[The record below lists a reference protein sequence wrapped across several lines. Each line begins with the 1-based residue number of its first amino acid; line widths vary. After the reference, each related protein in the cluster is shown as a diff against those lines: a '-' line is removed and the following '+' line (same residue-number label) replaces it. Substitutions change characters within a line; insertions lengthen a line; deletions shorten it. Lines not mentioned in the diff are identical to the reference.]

1 MNLSVFQYSGKEVRT
16 TIIDGKPWFVA
27 KDLCEILGIANVSH
41 ALSKL
46 DDDERNTIVLNDG
59 TAGNP
64 TTSIVS
70 ESGMY
75 ALVLRSRKP
84 EAKSFRKWVTSEV
97 LPSISRTGSYSI
109 APQPEPVALPP
120 RDTIDYVE
128 AAATL
133 ESMPDSTL
141 KALLRDSMVD
151 ELCLRRSGN
160 LALSATP
167 QKQYTIV
174 KVRAKQLGYS
184 LKEIGNGATLGRYI
198 HQRIPVAYQEMVG
211 RYPVYHYE
219 ITPELDT
226 AIHTFFGA

>member
-97 LPSISRTGSYSI
+97 LPSISRTGSYSVT
-109 APQPEPVALPP
+109 PQPQLPQTYLEALEVLVK
-120 RDTIDYVE
+120 VE
-128 AAATL
+128 KDRLILQAEKEML
-133 ESMPDSTL
+133 EADSL
-141 KALLRDSMVD
+141 ALAEVVD
-151 ELCLRRSGN
+151 ELNNYSSILRVAKFNNVDEKLFRWQSLKAMSMKMGLEVKKVPCPRFEKKN
-160 LALSATP
+160 LYHHDVWRYLYP
-167 QKQYTIV
+167 K
-174 KVRAKQLGYS
+174 YS
-184 LKEIGNGATLGRYI
+184 LPETTT
-198 HQRIPVAYQEMVG
+198 
-211 RYPVYHYE
+211 
-219 ITPELDT
+219 ITVVT
-226 AIHTFFGA
+226 KK